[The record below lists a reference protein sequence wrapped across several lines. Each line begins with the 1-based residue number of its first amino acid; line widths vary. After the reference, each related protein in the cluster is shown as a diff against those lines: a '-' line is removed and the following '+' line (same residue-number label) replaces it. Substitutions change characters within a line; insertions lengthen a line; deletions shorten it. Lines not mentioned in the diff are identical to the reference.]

1 MPSYTEFEG
10 VDLITDPIQKT
21 IAQVLIK
28 NELGPVSNG
37 YQLDNAD
44 TPNSGYSFG
53 GNQMDLS
60 KNANG
65 REIFS
70 TIIKTELGDNF
81 YNSINDR
88 VIQAGNPNIL
98 TRQEESQINSAL
110 SSNYGKQLINQAFVN
125 EVKTRSSH
133 IDDFARLLKTT
144 FTSDVKI
151 ALVDY
156 DNQFYID
163 FTNTSSSSMRT
174 KLQNILNQNGEI
186 TLEDVENSVRSTGY
200 YNSSPKATK
209 AQEDR
214 IQTTRKMIEG
224 AGLISDGID
233 STTSL
238 KNSLATTLATIT
250 VTAEKEAVVKSWFET
265 FSDSLGSWTRS
276 ATNFMKEAAS
286 DVAEWTSEIADL
298 IGATVAFL
306 MKDAVKSASIAS
318 NSSNLFT
325 GTGVSASEA
334 VILHL
339 IVLSY
344 IINLHILKITQNNIK
359 IAFIHFLLAN
369 TTKLQKICH

>member
-1 MPSYTEFEG
+1 MI
-10 VDLITDPIQKT
+10 L
-21 IAQVLIK
+21 VLKEPAIK
-28 NELGPVSNG
+28 NKVFETL
-37 YQLDNAD
+37 
-44 TPNSGYSFG
+44 
-53 GNQMDLS
+53 
-60 KNANG
+60 KN
-65 REIFS
+65 
-70 TIIKTELGDNF
+70 
-81 YNSINDR
+81 
-88 VIQAGNPNIL
+88 
-98 TRQEESQINSAL
+98 
-110 SSNYGKQLINQAFVN
+110 
-125 EVKTRSSH
+125 
-133 IDDFARLLKTT
+133 
-144 FTSDVKI
+144 
-151 ALVDY
+151 
-156 DNQFYID
+156 
-163 FTNTSSSSMRT
+163 
-174 KLQNILNQNGEI
+174 
-186 TLEDVENSVRSTGY
+186 LED
-200 YNSSPKATK
+200 
-209 AQEDR
+209 
-214 IQTTRKMIEG
+214 

-334 VILHL
+334 VILRL

-344 IINLHILKITQNNIK
+344 IINLHILKITQNTIK
-359 IAFIHFLLAN
+359 IFFIHFLLAN